1 MYQRTFNVFANVT
14 KEIPKNLHFS
24 GTEGCEDTTPVLIF
38 EKDKEYTA
46 TEVNEDYLVAKGE
59 DGEEYRI
66 GGDGDG
72 TAYWNDSNFRK
83 EFRLSKTPIKVI
95 ETDIWVDNPEEK
107 GLLKFVRNKTIGE
120 VHKEV
125 IQFLKEQF
133 LYDRLDYFNI
143 SGMVQLM
150 EKDKKDFPKW
160 RCIACYAVVGSNEGH
175 YVYVDAIA
183 INGDV
188 ISIFA
193 GKTFCGM
200 DFALEVSNALTKV
213 FYGEIK

>member
-1 MYQRTFNVFANVT
+1 MYQKTFSVFANVT
-14 KEIPKNLHFS
+14 KEIPKELHVS
-24 GTEGCEDTTPVLIF
+24 GVGECDDITPIVIF

-95 ETDIWVDNPEEK
+95 ETDVWEADPEKK
-107 GLLKFVRNKTIGE
+107 GYLKFVRLKSIDE
-120 VHKEV
+120 VYKEAT
-125 IQFLKEQF
+125 QFLKEQF
-133 LYDRLDYFNI
+133 LYDRLDYFN
-143 SGMVQLM
+143 
-150 EKDKKDFPKW
+150 KTNDKIKEFPKW
-160 RCIACYAVVGSNEGH
+160 RWIACYAVVGGSEGH
-175 YVYVDAIA
+175 YIHVDALTTEGK
-183 INGDV
+183 NV
-188 ISIFA
+188 QIFL
-193 GKTFCGM
+193 GKTFSGM

-213 FYGEIK
+213 FWEEMK